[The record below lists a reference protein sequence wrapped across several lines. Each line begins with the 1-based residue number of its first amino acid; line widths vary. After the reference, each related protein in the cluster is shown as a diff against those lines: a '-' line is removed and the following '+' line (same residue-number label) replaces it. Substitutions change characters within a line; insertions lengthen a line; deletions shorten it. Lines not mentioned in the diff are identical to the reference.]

1 MKEARI
7 EVRGRVQGIHFRK
20 LIREYAIDAG
30 LKGSVMNLAD
40 GGVLIV
46 AQGERDKINGMSDW
60 IKENPGFSKVE
71 DIDVS
76 WSDIDKASDDFKIVR
91 EGNFFTDKLK
101 SFFRLVKRIF
111 GFSGGNGKFE
121 SIPGHVAIIPDGNR
135 RWAKFRGLES
145 HFGHYKSGSYSNIE
159 SLLKEAKKIGV
170 RYVSIWGFSTENWKR
185 SAEEKRA
192 IFDMLLG
199 GVERFMK
206 FAKENKMKFRHI
218 GRKDRLPKDLVRAL
232 GRLEEETKKYKDF
245 EVLLCLDYGGRDEI
259 LRAVNGM
266 LKNGIKKIDEKEFSK
281 YLDTEDVPD
290 PDLIIR
296 TSGEYRLSGFMP
308 FQAVYAELY
317 FSKAY
322 FPEFGIDELHKAIA
336 EYGKRKRRFGGG

>member
-20 LIREYAIDAG
+20 LIREYAIYAG

-71 DIDVS
+71 DIDIS

-101 SFFRLVKRIF
+101 SFFRLIKRII

-159 SLLKEAKKIGV
+159 SLLREAKKIGV

-206 FAKENKMKFRHI
+206 FAKENKMRFRHI

-232 GRLEEETKKYKDF
+232 GKLEEETKKYKDF

-322 FPEFGIDELHKAIA
+322 FPEFGIEELHKAIG

>member
-7 EVRGRVQGIHFRK
+7 EVNGRLQGIHFRK
-20 LIREYAIDAG
+20 QVRQYAIDAG
-30 LKGSVMNLAD
+30 LKGSIMNLAD
-40 GGVLIV
+40 GEVLIV
-46 AQGERDKINGMSDW
+46 VQGEREKINEMIDW
-60 IKENPGFSKVE
+60 IKRSPGLSKVE
-71 DIDVS
+71 DIDIS
-76 WSDIDKASDDFKIVR
+76 WSNIDKASDDFKIVR
-91 EGNFFTDKLK
+91 EGNFFVDKFK
-101 SFFRLVKRIF
+101 SIFRLVKRIF
-111 GFSGGNGKFE
+111 GFAEGNGRFE

-135 RWAKFRGLES
+135 RWAKYRGLES

-159 SLLKEAKKIGV
+159 SLLKEAKNIGV
-170 RYVSIWGFSTENWKR
+170 KYISIWGFSTENWKR
-185 SAEEKRA
+185 SEEEKRA

-206 FAKENKMKFRHI
+206 FAKENKMRFKHI
-218 GRKDRLPKDLVRAL
+218 GRKDRLPKNLIKAL
-232 GRLEEETKKYKDF
+232 GKLENETKIYRDF

-259 LRAVNGM
+259 LRTVNKM
-266 LKNGIKKIDEKEFSK
+266 LKAGIKKIDEKDFAG
-281 YLDTEDVPD
+281 YLDTTNIPD

-317 FSKAY
+317 FSGVY
-322 FPEFGIDELHKAIA
+322 FPEFGIEELHKAIW

>member
-7 EVRGRVQGIHFRK
+7 EVSGRVQGIHFRNNIK
-20 LIREYAIDAG
+20 NLADREG
-30 LKGSVMNLAD
+30 LKGNVMNLVN
-40 GGVLIV
+40 GGLLIIV
-46 AQGERDKINGMSDW
+46 QGEREKINLMIDW
-60 IKENPGFSKVE
+60 LKQNPGLSKVE
-71 DIDVS
+71 DVNIS
-76 WSDIDKASDDFKIVR
+76 WSNIDKVSDGFKIVR
-91 EGNFFTDKLK
+91 EGNFFSDKFK
-101 SFFRLVKRIF
+101 SIFRLVKRIF
-111 GFSGGNGKFE
+111 GFAGRNGKFE

-159 SLLKEAKKIGV
+159 SLLKEAKKIEIK
-170 RYVSIWGFSTENWKR
+170 YVSIWGFSTENWKR
-185 SAEEKRA
+185 SEEEKRA

-206 FAKENKMKFRHI
+206 FAKENEMRFRHI
-218 GRKDRLPKDLVRAL
+218 GRKDRLPKNLINAL
-232 GRLEEETKKYKDF
+232 EKLENETKDYRDF

-259 LRAVNGM
+259 LRAVNKM
-266 LKNGIKKIDEKEFSK
+266 LKSRKKEASEKDFAE
-281 YLDTEDVPD
+281 YLDTTNIPD

-296 TSGEYRLSGFMP
+296 TSGEQRISGFMP

-317 FSKAY
+317 FSDVY
-322 FPEFGIDELHKAIA
+322 FPEFGIEELHKAIG